1 MPITVVLAIGLD
13 SVLLEAQQAALRSA
27 GYFVSPAASMC
38 GALELFSEGDFDL
51 VLMGQSIPAES
62 RERLTMMIRALGS
75 RVPMACVAESSSY
88 FDALE
93 AAIGESGPRAVVR
106 NIGDAMAN
114 QKKPVARASP
124 VDSERLRRLAG

>member
-13 SVLLEAQQAALRSA
+13 SVLLEAQRAALRSA
-27 GYFVSPAASMC
+27 GYFVSWAGSLF
-38 GALELFSEGDFDL
+38 GAMEQFREGDFDL
-51 VLMGQSIPAES
+51 VLLGQSIPAES

-75 RVPMACVAESSSY
+75 RVPVACVAESSSY

-93 AAIGESGPRAVVR
+93 AVMGESGPRAVVR
-106 NIGDAMAN
+106 NIGDMMAN
-114 QKKPVARASP
+114 QKKPVARASL

>member
-13 SVLLEAQQAALRSA
+13 SVLLEAQRAALRSA
-27 GYFVSPAASMC
+27 GYFVSWAGSLF
-38 GALELFSEGDFDL
+38 GAMEQFREGDFDL
-51 VLMGQSIPAES
+51 VLVGQSIPAES
-62 RERLTMMIRALGS
+62 RERLTMMIRSLGS
-75 RVPMACVAESSSY
+75 RVPVTCVAESSSY

-106 NIGDAMAN
+106 NIGDVMAN
-114 QKKPVARASP
+114 QKKPVARASI

>member
-1 MPITVVLAIGLD
+1 
-13 SVLLEAQQAALRSA
+13 LRSA
-27 GYFVSPAASMC
+27 GYFVSSAASMC
-38 GALELFSEGDFDL
+38 GAMEQFSEGDFDL

-75 RVPMACVAESSSY
+75 RVPVACVAESSSY

-114 QKKPVARASP
+114 QKKPVARASL